1 MFRYKEEEFGFS
13 SMQGRKSNTTTTMKA
28 EMKEVTQRSTLES
41 QERELILKANYREI
55 GASLGLDL
63 HIVETCT
70 PN

>member
-1 MFRYKEEEFGFS
+1 
-13 SMQGRKSNTTTTMKA
+13 
-28 EMKEVTQRSTLES
+28 MKEVTQRSTLES

>member
-1 MFRYKEEEFGFS
+1 MFRHKEEEFGFS
-13 SMQGRKSNTTTTMKA
+13 SMQGRKSYTTTTKA

-55 GASLGLDL
+55 GTSLGLDL

>member
-1 MFRYKEEEFGFS
+1 MFRHKKEEFGFS
-13 SMQGRKSNTTTTMKA
+13 SMQGRKSNTTTTTKT

-55 GASLGLDL
+55 GASQGLDL

>member
-1 MFRYKEEEFGFS
+1 MFRHKEEEFGFS
-13 SMQGRKSNTTTTMKA
+13 SMQGRKSNTTTTKA

-55 GASLGLDL
+55 GASQGLDL